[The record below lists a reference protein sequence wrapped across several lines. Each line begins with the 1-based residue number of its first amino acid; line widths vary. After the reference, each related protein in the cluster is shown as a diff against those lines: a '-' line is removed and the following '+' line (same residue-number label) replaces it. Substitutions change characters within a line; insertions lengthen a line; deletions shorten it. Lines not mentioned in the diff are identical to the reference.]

1 MYIYMNT
8 CVCMCEHMCIYI
20 YMCVSI
26 LLGETCLQTGTLTT
40 HLGDTDLLSFS
51 PALTSL
57 ALGGFEERQA
67 EEETS
72 AITVLD

>member
-40 HLGDTDLLSFS
+40 HLGDTEICSVSLPHLPLLPWVGLRRGRRKRKLQQSRF
-51 PALTSL
+51 
-57 ALGGFEERQA
+57 
-67 EEETS
+67 
-72 AITVLD
+72 

>member
-1 MYIYMNT
+1 
-8 CVCMCEHMCIYI
+8 
-20 YMCVSI
+20 MCVHSSWGNM
-26 LLGETCLQTGTLTT
+26 LANRNPDNTPWG
-40 HLGDTDLLSFS
+40 HRDLLSFS